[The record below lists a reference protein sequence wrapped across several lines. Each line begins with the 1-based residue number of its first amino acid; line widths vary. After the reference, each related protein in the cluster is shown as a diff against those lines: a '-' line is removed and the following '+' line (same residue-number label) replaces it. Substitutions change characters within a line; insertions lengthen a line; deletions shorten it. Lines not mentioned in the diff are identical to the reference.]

1 MKIGLVR
8 RVTFLENCFCFIKK
22 SCSNCSSCPNSTLEE
37 MFNSKDPFKMKK
49 QDKKQAALVDDNEFT
64 GSKTR
69 KHENLSSK
77 NGKKGLIFTTLV
89 GV

>member
-1 MKIGLVR
+1 
-8 RVTFLENCFCFIKK
+8 
-22 SCSNCSSCPNSTLEE
+22 
-37 MFNSKDPFKMKK
+37 MKK

-77 NGKKGLIFTTLV
+77 NGKKGLIFTTLGFSELEKILPLDDV
-89 GV
+89 L